1 MMKRID
7 YFIPTRIVFGAGRLK
22 ELATLSLPGKKALL
36 CVTED
41 KLMEK
46 LGIQQRV
53 IELLG
58 QNGVSVAVFDKVTP
72 NPTRTGVMAAAAL
85 AKESGCDFVIGLGG
99 GSSIDTAKAASIMMA
114 NPGDLW
120 DYASAGSGGRK
131 PVSGAFPVVAIS
143 TTAGTGTEADPYAVV
158 TNEETNEKLDFTLDE
173 IFPAISIIDPEL
185 MLTLP
190 HKLTLFQ
197 GFDALFHASEC
208 YVNNGNENRLTEL
221 FAVDAIEKV
230 AKHLP
235 IVSEDGSNLESRS
248 NISYAANILCGFTQ
262 SLVCTTSHHI
272 IAQAL
277 GGFFPNVPHGASLLL
292 IADAYY
298 KKVCSL
304 LPTEFDAI
312 GEIMGEKADPAK
324 PGYAFVTALAKLM
337 ERTGMDKL
345 AMSDFNINKDDL
357 PKVAHIAAAEVGFEC
372 DRLHRHGSG
381 RGRNPDAVLQVA
393 PFPFREA
400 RGVPLPARAAGA
412 WVSADASGAP
422 GPVPSPF
429 LCGGRPLQCEPA
441 GGPFPAW
448 AAGLPEKAGKVG
460 LQPFPAR
467 GGGCI
472 RAEGVPAAL
481 PSPAWWLGLEP
492 LPRWCVR

>member
-324 PGYAFVTALAKLM
+324 PGYRHEQARHVRLQHQQGRPAQGGPY
-337 ERTGMDKL
+337 RRRR
-345 AMSDFNINKDDL
+345 SRVRVR
-357 PKVAHIAAAEVGFEC
+357 P
-372 DRLHRHGSG
+372 LHRHGSG

-422 GPVPSPF
+422 GPVPV
-429 LCGGRPLQCEPA
+429 RR
-441 GGPFPAW
+441 
-448 AAGLPEKAGKVG
+448 AAP
-460 LQPFPAR
+460 PM
-467 GGGCI
+467 
-472 RAEGVPAAL
+472 
-481 PSPAWWLGLEP
+481 
-492 LPRWCVR
+492 

>member
-304 LPTEFDAI
+304 LPTEFD
-312 GEIMGEKADPAK
+312 
-324 PGYAFVTALAKLM
+324 GYAFVTALAKLM

-372 DRLHRHGSG
+372 DRYT
-381 RGRNPDAVLQVA
+381 VT
-393 PFPFREA
+393 EA
-400 RGVPLPARAAGA
+400 DVVEILMQ
-412 WVSADASGAP
+412 SY
-422 GPVPSPF
+422 
-429 LCGGRPLQCEPA
+429 
-441 GGPFPAW
+441 
-448 AAGLPEKAGKVG
+448 K
-460 LQPFPAR
+460 
-467 GGGCI
+467 
-472 RAEGVPAAL
+472 
-481 PSPAWWLGLEP
+481 
-492 LPRWCVR
+492 

>member
-1 MMKRID
+1 MKFD
-7 YFIPTRIVFGAGRLK
+7 YYMPTRLLFGAGKLK
-22 ELATLSLPGKKALL
+22 ELHKHLLPGKKALIVMTGGKSL
-36 CVTED
+36 RANGYLAALENE
-41 KLMEK
+41 LALAGAE
-46 LGIQQRV
+46 RV
-53 IELLG
+53 IY
-58 QNGVSVAVFDKVTP
+58 DKITP
-72 NPTRTGVMAAAAL
+72 NPTKSEVMAGAAL
-85 AKESGCDFVIGLGG
+85 AREHGCDFVIGFGG
-99 GSSIDTAKAASIMMA
+99 GSSIDAGKAIAVMA
-114 NPGDLW
+114 TNPGDYW
-120 DYASAGSGGRK
+120 DYISGGTGKGK
-131 PVSGAFPVVAIS
+131 PVPNDPLPILAIT

-372 DRLHRHGSG
+372 DRYT
-381 RGRNPDAVLQVA
+381 VT
-393 PFPFREA
+393 EA
-400 RGVPLPARAAGA
+400 DVVEILMQ
-412 WVSADASGAP
+412 SY
-422 GPVPSPF
+422 
-429 LCGGRPLQCEPA
+429 
-441 GGPFPAW
+441 
-448 AAGLPEKAGKVG
+448 K
-460 LQPFPAR
+460 
-467 GGGCI
+467 
-472 RAEGVPAAL
+472 
-481 PSPAWWLGLEP
+481 
-492 LPRWCVR
+492 